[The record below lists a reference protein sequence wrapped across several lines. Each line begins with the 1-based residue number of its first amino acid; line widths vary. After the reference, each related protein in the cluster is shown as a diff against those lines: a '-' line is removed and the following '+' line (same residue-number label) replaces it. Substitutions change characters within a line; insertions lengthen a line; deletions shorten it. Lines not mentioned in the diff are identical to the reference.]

1 MKLQMDEFCKAG
13 YDNAMRVWAPKLGA
27 PWCFAALVHP
37 ETSQKAASALLEVL
51 GTRGDT
57 PRVLSD
63 EQMIKI
69 YDDVGKDKL
78 LQWTKVWSWEATG
91 CMGNLHNLAKK
102 SFRTPEELTQL
113 AKPMSRWALHFA
125 RRWVSS
131 TLIEEISFSQAKETK
146 QKNMGELALE
156 MRMHHLS
163 DNAYA
168 YRQALR
174 KFMAVAKLAKPTP
187 KKGQGSSANKRKC
200 GSKSAASG
208 RGGLM
213 LTRNALFEHF
223 RLQHELSERYT
234 PAAMAS
240 AQKTSVIAA
249 NSARSAAAA
258 IFAKAVPK
266 LAVEAEAMLPLT
278 AQPCSAAM
286 KAEADAATKLKTP
299 EGRESAV
306 LELLLSKQYWG
317 GGVVT
322 PLYTQIS
329 EGERSRD
336 QYRVWRGNLGGEDE
350 RQSACRRCESRDC
363 TNAEERRR
371 SRGLFNLEWEDSA
384 AAAFFDGGSGAA
396 QKKAPSLFERFC
408 AADDS

>member
-1 MKLQMDEFCKAG
+1 
-13 YDNAMRVWAPKLGA
+13 
-27 PWCFAALVHP
+27 
-37 ETSQKAASALLEVL
+37 
-51 GTRGDT
+51 
-57 PRVLSD
+57 
-63 EQMIKI
+63 
-69 YDDVGKDKL
+69 
-78 LQWTKVWSWEATG
+78 
-91 CMGNLHNLAKK
+91 
-102 SFRTPEELTQL
+102 
-113 AKPMSRWALHFA
+113 
-125 RRWVSS
+125 
-131 TLIEEISFSQAKETK
+131 
-146 QKNMGELALE
+146 MGELALE

-200 GSKSAASG
+200 GSESAASG
-208 RGGLM
+208 RGGLV
-213 LTRNALFEHF
+213 LTKNALFEHF

-278 AQPCSAAM
+278 AQPRSAAM
-286 KAEADAATKLKTP
+286 KAEADAAATLKTP

-322 PLYTQIS
+322 PLKSAKAREAEIKTVF
-329 EGERSRD
+329 GEAILAGKTNDS
-336 QYRVWRGNLGGEDE
+336 QRVDAVKAEIARMQKKGEDPVA
-350 RQSACRRCESRDC
+350 S
-363 TNAEERRR
+363 
-371 SRGLFNLEWEDSA
+371 LEWEDSA
-384 AAAFFDGGSGAA
+384 AAAFIDGGSGAA